1 MNSFREKLS
10 AAGLSKESSIFIA
23 TTRRTGSVSHYKLAC
38 VSGIAGVI
46 GEKLIPLDVLRG
58 MLWNFLR
65 KIAGFRSAISAYH
78 GHIQSISLVKKIEAQ
93 S

>member
-10 AAGLSKESSIFIA
+10 AAGLSEEPSIFIA
-23 TTRRTGSVSHYKLAC
+23 TTRRTGSVSNYKLAC

-58 MLWNFLR
+58 TL
-65 KIAGFRSAISAYH
+65 
-78 GHIQSISLVKKIEAQ
+78 
-93 S
+93 